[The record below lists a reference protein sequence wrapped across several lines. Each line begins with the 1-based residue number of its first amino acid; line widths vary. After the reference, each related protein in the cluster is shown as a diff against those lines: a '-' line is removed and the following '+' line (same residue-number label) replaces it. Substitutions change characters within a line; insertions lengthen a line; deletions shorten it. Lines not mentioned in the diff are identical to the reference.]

1 MPALEVT
8 DLAKRF
14 GRVHALR
21 GVSFAL
27 EPGEVFGYLGP
38 NGAGKTT
45 TLRIILG
52 LVRADRGSVRLLG
65 EPPSRPASRERVGCL
80 PGELRLHGGMTG
92 RALLDHFARFR
103 PSRPPVLR
111 ERLLAALDLQESDLA
126 RRVKWLSHGTKQ
138 KVGLVIAMQHDPD
151 VVLLDEPTNGL
162 DPLVQQG
169 FRDLVRELAARGRAI
184 LFSSHVLSEVEAM
197 CGRVAVLRA
206 GELLAVEEIEAL
218 RARLVRR
225 LEARFRGPVPADLAA
240 LPGVTRAE
248 VAGSAAT
255 LWLQGDVN
263 PLLLRLAACEVEHLV
278 FPEPQLEDVFL
289 ELYRGRGGAV

>member
-8 DLAKRF
+8 DLRKRY

-21 GVSFAL
+21 GVSFSV

-45 TLRIILG
+45 TLRILLG
-52 LVRADRGSVRLLG
+52 LVRPSHGRAWLLD
-65 EPPSRPASRERVGCL
+65 EPAGRPAGRARVGFL

-92 RALLDHFARFR
+92 RALLEHFARFR
-103 PSRPPVLR
+103 PGRPPVLR
-111 ERLLAALDLQESDLA
+111 GRLLDALDLRDADLA

-138 KVGLVIAMQHDPD
+138 KLGLVVAMQHDPD
-151 VVLLDEPTNGL
+151 LVLLDEPTTGL

-169 FRDLVRELAARGRAI
+169 FRAVVRELAARGRAI
-184 LFSSHVLSEVEAM
+184 LFSSHVLSEVEAV

-206 GELLAVEEIEAL
+206 GELLAVESIEAL
-218 RARLVRR
+218 RGRLVRR
-225 LEARFRGPVPADLAA
+225 LEARFRGPAPGDLGA
-240 LPGVTRAE
+240 LPGVARAD
-248 VAGSAAT
+248 VTGSAAT
-255 LWLQGDVN
+255 VWLKGDVN
-263 PLLLRLAACEVEHLV
+263 PLLRRLAACEVEHLV

-289 ELYRGRGGAV
+289 DLYRAGEERA